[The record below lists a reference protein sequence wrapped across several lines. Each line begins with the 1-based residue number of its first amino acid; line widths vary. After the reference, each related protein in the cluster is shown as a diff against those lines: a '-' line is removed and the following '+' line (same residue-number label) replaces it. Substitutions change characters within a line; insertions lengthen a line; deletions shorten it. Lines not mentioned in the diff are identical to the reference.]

1 MKGTVLIEKINVLF
15 AECVSVADN
24 SPQATRLGIANNDP
38 LLSIKCDSSFT
49 LVCP

>member
-1 MKGTVLIEKINVLF
+1 MKGEVFKMCF

-24 SPQATRLGIANNDP
+24 SPQATRLGIANNDQFLP
-38 LLSIKCDSSFT
+38 IKCDSSFT